1 MIPTMHLR
9 FVKRRVGRNVVRIL
23 QQKWEDVLHRLEE
36 WRDVELMEGQGTTTA
51 DFSKDPD

>member
-23 QQKWEDVLHRLEE
+23 QQLWQDLGDEEKEE
-36 WRDVELMEGQGTTTA
+36 WRDVELAAEG
-51 DFSKDPD
+51 

>member
-23 QQKWEDVLHRLEE
+23 QQLWQDLHDEEKEE
-36 WRDVELMEGQGTTTA
+36 WRDVELASEG
-51 DFSKDPD
+51 